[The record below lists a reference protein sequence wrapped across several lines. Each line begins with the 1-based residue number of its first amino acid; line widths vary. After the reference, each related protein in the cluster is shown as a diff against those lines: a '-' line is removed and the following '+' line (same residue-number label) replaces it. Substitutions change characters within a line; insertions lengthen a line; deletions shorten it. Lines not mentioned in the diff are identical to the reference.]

1 MQRYFKNLTWD
12 LIEEF
17 WDILLLLLT
26 FDYYPIEATSK
37 THEKIN
43 TNKIHILKSF
53 FTNIYTSS

>member
-17 WDILLLLLT
+17 WDILPLLLT

-53 FTNIYTSS
+53 FTNI